1 MEFKIKKKNFLYFLL
16 IIIAIL
22 TIGVVNSLSNF
33 NILGHPAEELGPGI
47 INTTKTSVHILT
59 QEILNLGYGDVNIL
73 GNAEA
78 FRLTGSDHI
87 YIGFY
92 PDGGARRA
100 YLGFSNSGNNGFYFG
115 NDAGGNIVFNTS
127 GGQVCINGDCQ
138 STWGGGSGSANSLDA
153 ADGNPTEVVY
163 VDNAGLV
170 GVGTTNPGEELDVVG
185 DLRVSGDLKVS
196 YAIDEDIIPSDRGFI
211 SCQTAGSNLIGG
223 GCRCIGGNSKILV
236 SQFCPNPSNPSVCS
250 ALGNPVG
257 WACVCEGSA
266 SSVRAYAVCANVQ
279 Q

>member
-1 MEFKIKKKNFLYFLL
+1 MKSTIIVKKRHFLYFLFL
-16 IIIAIL
+16 ILFVSLGLVGSANYNINGHIADEI
-22 TIGVVNSLSNF
+22 
-33 NILGHPAEELGPGI
+33 GPGTI
-47 INTTKTSVHILT
+47 DVGPSDN
-59 QEILNLGYGDVNIL
+59 LNVL

-100 YLGFSNSGNNGFYFG
+100 YLGFPSSGNSDVVLENQFS
-115 NDAGGNIVFNTS
+115 GGDIRLVTS
-127 GGQVCINGDCQ
+127 GQVCINGDCQ

-185 DLRVSGDLKVS
+185 DLRVSGDARIG
-196 YAIDEDIIPSDRGFI
+196 YQEIGHTGFI
-211 SCQTAGSNLIGG
+211 GGQVTSYSQCPVGTNVIGG
-223 GCRCIGGNSKILV
+223 GCNCISGGGLTESYPEETDNRWICSCAVGNSNNQAFAQCARI
-236 SQFCPNPSNPSVCS
+236 S
-250 ALGNPVG
+250 A
-257 WACVCEGSA
+257 
-266 SSVRAYAVCANVQ
+266 
-279 Q
+279 